1 MRAGC
6 IMAGVVLLLVA
17 VEEIVVEVD
26 DCGEAIIGSEHIS
39 FQFCFYFV
47 Y

>member
-1 MRAGC
+1 
-6 IMAGVVLLLVA
+6 MAGDVVLLLLLLVA